1 MFGWT
6 RWLLGAWT
14 AVVLATGAAAA
25 VDETRTARYDV
36 VGRDGLVG
44 AADAGA
50 RTGLSSTTARSATPA
65 ADAVSAPV
73 SVEAPAVALAAPL
86 VPVGKAADGALA
98 VPDFGNAGW
107 YRHSVRPGAPGA
119 AVLAG
124 HVDSTTGPDVFFALG
139 DLQPGDHVVIRHHD
153 ATTSTFVVDHREMTD
168 KDELP
173 VDRIF
178 DHPDRPEL
186 RLITC
191 GGGFDRSAGSY
202 ESNVIVYAHL
212 IDSDG

>member
-6 RWLLGAWT
+6 KWLLGAWT
-14 AVVLATGAAAA
+14 AVVLTTGAAAA
-25 VDETRTARYDV
+25 VDETGATGRDAI
-36 VGRDGLVG
+36 GRDGLVG
-44 AADAGA
+44 AAAPGA
-50 RTGLSSTTARSATPA
+50 RTGLHSTTVGTATPSV
-65 ADAVSAPV
+65 DAVSLPV
-73 SVEAPAVALAAPL
+73 SVEAPAVGLSAPL
-86 VPVGKAADGALA
+86 VPVGKSADGALA

-139 DLQPGDHVVIRHHD
+139 DLEPGDHVVIRHQD

-168 KDELP
+168 KDQLP

-178 DHPDRPEL
+178 DRPARPEL

-191 GGGFDRSAGSY
+191 GGGFDRAAGGY

-212 IDSDG
+212 IDSNG